1 MSQTVLVCG
10 MLDPLPR
17 ALCSSVAGL
26 LLALEQCGSE
36 AHALTAPTRQS
47 CSEPAQDAAQRHCG
61 WLIIW

>member
-36 AHALTAPTRQS
+36 AHALTAPT
-47 CSEPAQDAAQRHCG
+47 
-61 WLIIW
+61 